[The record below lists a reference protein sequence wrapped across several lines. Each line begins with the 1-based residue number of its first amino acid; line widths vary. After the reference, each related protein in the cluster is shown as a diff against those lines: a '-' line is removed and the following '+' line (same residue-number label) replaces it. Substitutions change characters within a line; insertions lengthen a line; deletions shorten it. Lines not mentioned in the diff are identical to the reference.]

1 MEHAAHFGHVQQSV
15 SSRRQIEHRLV
26 LRQEPNRSRMCGIG
40 EKADRRP
47 VDPPPIIQLH
57 VSDTTTTNNRVPSCR
72 IYLHNPYYFMYAT
85 LMDERGERE
94 LNTLSDKKA
103 RTMTGSVVAS
113 LAHLKDVDGNDGAF
127 FVFPDLSVRCEG
139 VYKLKFSL
147 FEIVGNQVFFCKSIT
162 STMFTVYSAKKFPG
176 MEEST
181 RLTKLFA
188 EQGLKIRVR
197 KEQKT
202 GRPKG
207 ARSRPIA
214 TAMHSDAGPSAHTP
228 HLSTWG
234 IDQRMGGNIS
244 YPGLAAHSD
253 KRPSYSTASVPAMS
267 ITPGPG
273 GASLR
278 PSPPSSGQWNGGLHM
293 QSIRTPAGAA
303 LPHSPLAD
311 RHRQPDA
318 ESTQQQ
324 QRQYHLQHQARRAA
338 AAPHFQQPQLPP
350 ARSQHMLQSSSS
362 YSSHA
367 SNTRQGWAPIY
378 ESAPPQTRHAS
389 GRISPFGDAPV
400 HTAVDYHEQAPDRT
414 QTLPSIAYSTLPPY
428 RQVHSSEDGAR
439 QQPSQPQQ
447 GFGHQ
452 HRPWSPHHRPQP
464 HYNTAPPGHAFV
476 GDSRYSP
483 YNRFSDVSRDGR
495 HQHVLYSARGSGP
508 EQAHGRHQQ
517 QTQHPGPRY
526 YQLATSQQHPLHPH
540 RLSSSTPEMPSVGA
554 DHSLRGPPL
563 PAQPPFG
570 DERRYSALQIQR
582 PPADSSSMTPT
593 SPSTRQ
599 DGRARAFAT
608 FSSPPPP
615 PAVVAPSADSVPNP
629 STQRRIAVHSLLVS
643 DSSSSPERTNRLQ

>member
-1 MEHAAHFGHVQQSV
+1 M
-15 SSRRQIEHRLV
+15 
-26 LRQEPNRSRMCGIG
+26 
-40 EKADRRP
+40 
-47 VDPPPIIQLH
+47 PP
-57 VSDTTTTNNRVPSCR
+57 CR

-139 VYKLKFSL
+139 VYRLKFSL

-214 TAMHSDAGPSAHTP
+214 TALHSDAGPSAHTSR
-228 HLSTWG
+228 LSTWA
-234 IDQRMGGNIS
+234 IDQRTGGSMS

-253 KRPSYSTASVPAMS
+253 KHPPYSTASVPAMS
-267 ITPGPG
+267 ITPGSG

-278 PSPPSSGQWNGGLHM
+278 PTPPPSGQWSGALHM
-293 QSIRTPAGAA
+293 QSVRTPAGPA
-303 LPHSPLAD
+303 LPQSPLAD
-311 RHRQPDA
+311 RHRQLDA
-318 ESTQQQ
+318 DSAQQQQQQ
-324 QRQYHLQHQARRAA
+324 QRQYHVQHQPRRVA
-338 AAPHFQQPQLPP
+338 AAPHFHQPQVPP
-350 ARSQHMLQSSSS
+350 ARTQHMLQSNSS
-362 YSSHA
+362 YSPHA
-367 SNTRQGWAPIY
+367 PNTRQGWPPIY
-378 ESAPPQTRHAS
+378 EPAPPQPRHAS
-389 GRISPFGDAPV
+389 DRLSPFGEAPA
-400 HTAVDYHEQAPDRT
+400 HGAVDYREQAPDRT
-414 QTLPSIAYSTLPPY
+414 QTLPSMAYPTLPPY
-428 RQVHSSEDGAR
+428 RQTHSSDDGAR

-447 GFGHQ
+447 AFGHQ

-464 HYNTAPPGHAFV
+464 HYNPAPPGHAFV

-483 YNRFSDVSRDGR
+483 YNRFSDMSRDSR
-495 HQHVLYSARGSGP
+495 QHILYSARGSGP
-508 EQAHGRHQQ
+508 DQVHGRHHQQ
-517 QTQHPGPRY
+517 AQHPGPHY
-526 YQLATSQQHPLHPH
+526 YQLAASQQRPLNPH
-540 RLSSSTPEMPSVGA
+540 RLSSSTPEIPSIGA
-554 DHSLRGPPL
+554 DHSLRGPPP

-570 DERRYSALQIQR
+570 GERRYSALQAQR
-582 PPADSSSMTPT
+582 PLVDSPSMAPT
-593 SPSTRQ
+593 SPSARQ
-599 DGRARAFAT
+599 DTRPQAFAA
-608 FSSPPPP
+608 FGSPPPP
-615 PAVVAPSADSVPNP
+615 PAAPALEAVPAADPAPEPP
-629 STQRRIAVHSLLVS
+629 SQRRIAVHSLLVS
-643 DSSSSPERTNRLQ
+643 DSSSSPERANRSP